1 MNAKQKATQ
10 TGIVFIALL
19 LIGGLILMYKGNDAL
34 ALATEKKEGILTAE
48 QIKMSF
54 DSVRCLCL
62 MPGRFQEASL
72 MMRKCHYKFRRLVW
86 SNNSSCFKNCGLV
99 IMAVLLIPLDN
110 SGRPRLI

>member
-48 QIKMSF
+48 
-54 DSVRCLCL
+54 
-62 MPGRFQEASL
+62 
-72 MMRKCHYKFRRLVW
+72 
-86 SNNSSCFKNCGLV
+86 
-99 IMAVLLIPLDN
+99 
-110 SGRPRLI
+110 